1 MAVNQISNISE
12 RIILRRCLD
21 LLVVQIFSFGRK
33 PYAHLQATRLEK
45 VKLKQS
51 RKLYWVRCGRLKFF
65 RNGKDVDA
73 MILTICLASWS
84 EFHVNIFWI

>member
-51 RKLYWVRCGRLKFF
+51 RKLYWVRCGRLKFS

-73 MILTICLASWS
+73 MILTIFLASWS
-84 EFHVNIFWI
+84 EFHVNTFCI

>member
-21 LLVVQIFSFGRK
+21 LLVVQIFSFGGK

-51 RKLYWVRCGRLKFF
+51 CKL
-65 RNGKDVDA
+65 
-73 MILTICLASWS
+73 
-84 EFHVNIFWI
+84 